1 MVTSL
6 ESLADQIGISDEVMG
21 VTLSAAGTSLPGVY
35 ILVLIERL
43 VESTIEIDKFASL
56 YRLPCSS

>member
-21 VTLSAAGTSLPGVY
+21 VTLSAAGTSLPAY
-35 ILVLIERL
+35 IASRVAAERGFGNQAGKTFYPSHDIL
-43 VESTIEIDKFASL
+43 F
-56 YRLPCSS
+56 

>member
-43 VESTIEIDKFASL
+43 VNPVVQLEID
-56 YRLPCSS
+56 